1 MFVSKPTDI
10 AAQAK
15 RLAQKGP
22 TPEQL
27 ERRRIVDERNKR
39 LQEAPI
45 KRGPNAHPDG
55 TFGKTKP

>member
-1 MFVSKPTDI
+1 MTNPTDI

-22 TPEQL
+22 TPDQE
-27 ERRRIVDERNKR
+27 ERRRIVDERNR
-39 LQEAPI
+39 LMQERGI